1 MRTKHAQQIRLGIQ
15 RARDSAESYTAAMR
29 GDYSSIGDEWIAIVW
44 QMGREQ
50 RSLVIKAYDRESRN
64 LTRRGYWVV

>member
-1 MRTKHAQQIRLGIQ
+1 MRTRHAQQIRLGIQ

-29 GDYSSIGDEWIAIVW
+29 DDDSSLGDGWIAIIW

-50 RSLVIKAYDRESRN
+50 RSLVIKAFDRESRN
-64 LTRRGYWVV
+64 LTRKGYWVV

>member
-1 MRTKHAQQIRLGIQ
+1 MRTKHARQIRLGIQ
-15 RARDSAESYTAAMR
+15 RARDSAASYTAAMR
-29 GDYSSIGDEWIAIVW
+29 DDDDSGAGWIAIVW

-64 LTRRGYWVV
+64 LTRKGYWVV